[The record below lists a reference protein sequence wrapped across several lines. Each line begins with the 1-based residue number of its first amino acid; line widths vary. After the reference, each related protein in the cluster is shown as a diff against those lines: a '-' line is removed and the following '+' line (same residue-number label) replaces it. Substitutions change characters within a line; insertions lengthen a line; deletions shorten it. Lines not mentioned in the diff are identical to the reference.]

1 MSMREPLPPLTV
13 RLGKPVTMAPRSS
26 RISTSACAGMVT
38 GFALNVYLWLFTNVA
53 FTWYVALGSG
63 MTFIVGL
70 AASFLLGGGSD
81 AGLRAGLRQSGEA

>member
-1 MSMREPLPPLTV
+1 M
-13 RLGKPVTMAPRSS
+13 
-26 RISTSACAGMVT
+26 IGMVT